1 MIRKK
6 KIVQKIIVEIDEKLN
21 QYDNVILFPKKLE
34 KVNKTLKSI
43 GLPK

>member
-6 KIVQKIIVEIDEKLN
+6 KIVKNIIVEIDEKLN

-34 KVNKTLKSI
+34 QANKTLKAI